1 MAKRRFKSGMSG
13 IIAVILSLS
22 MVFAFA
28 ACSNHGGRRDTDE
41 DHIGRTRNSEKS
53 KREGNEPDPTETV
66 IPTNPDPTDTVEINY
81 DYVKSVCV
89 YSVWYDPT
97 EDNPADYTSV
107 AKDDAFALKGVF
119 YFTTP
124 LTASFEAK
132 LYKDGQVILT
142 KNIELDNDITAEA
155 DFSAGLEWSG
165 VFDEG
170 NYTVELLFEGKSVAS
185 TDVLEVY

>member
-1 MAKRRFKSGMSG
+1 M
-13 IIAVILSLS
+13 
-22 MVFAFA
+22 
-28 ACSNHGGRRDTDE
+28 
-41 DHIGRTRNSEKS
+41 NSEKS
-53 KREGNEPDPTETV
+53 KREGNVPVPTETIVPTIPDPTE
-66 IPTNPDPTDTVEINY
+66 TVEINY

-97 EDNPADYTSV
+97 EDNPAEYTSV
-107 AKDDAFALKGVF
+107 AKDDAYALKGVF

-142 KNIELDNDITAEA
+142 KNLELNNDITAEA

-170 NYTVELLFEGKSVAS
+170 NYIVELFFEGKSVAS